1 MSSKKLSTTVDFEKS
16 VGWIESY
23 VTLKKNKE
31 GIPIKAEIA
40 RAHSKNCQGYL
51 TFYLT
56 RVQRRCIL

>member
-23 VTLKKNKE
+23 VTLKKNRE
-31 GIPIKAEIA
+31 GIPVKADIA
-40 RAHSKNCQGYL
+40 RAHSKNRQGHL

-56 RVQRRCIL
+56 WVRF